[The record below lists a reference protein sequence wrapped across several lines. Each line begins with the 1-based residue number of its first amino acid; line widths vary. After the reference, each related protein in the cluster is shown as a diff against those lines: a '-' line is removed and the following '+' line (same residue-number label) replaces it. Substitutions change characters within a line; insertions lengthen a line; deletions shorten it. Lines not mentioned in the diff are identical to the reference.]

1 MSSCRSAVLTRREVL
16 AAALFSI
23 GARGRAGDALDP
35 IELQIGGGQ
44 IDVRFDTGSLD
55 IGRVGI
61 GKWVSDAADAV
72 TAYYGHF
79 PVSQTVVEV
88 RPVANRAGV
97 FGGVTYNTQPTK
109 TNIEVG
115 ERTGRAALADDW
127 TMTHELTHLAFPNM
141 PRRHHWIEEGIAT
154 YVEPIARAKAGTL
167 PVEKVWAEMVYD
179 MPKGEP
185 RPDSGGLDEDHSW
198 ASTYWGGALFCLFA
212 DVQFR
217 ERTGNRRG
225 LQDALRGILDA
236 GGNIHADWP
245 IERAFQIGDTAAGA
259 PVLTELYAK
268 AKDKPLSMHLP
279 DLWRRLGVVRAGDT
293 VSLIPDAEF
302 SDIRTAITA
311 KRNP

>member
-1 MSSCRSAVLTRREVL
+1 MSNNRSAQITRRGVL
-16 AAALFSI
+16 AAALLSF
-23 GARGRAGDALDP
+23 GARGRADDGLNAIQLK
-35 IELQIGGGQ
+35 IGGGE
-44 IDVRFDTGSLD
+44 IDVRFDAGSLD
-55 IGRVGI
+55 IGRDGI
-61 GKWVSDAADAV
+61 SKWVSEAADAV
-72 TAYYGHF
+72 ASYYGRF
-79 PVSQTVVEV
+79 PVSQTVVEI

-97 FGGVTYNTQPTK
+97 FGGVTYNTQPTQ

-115 ERTGRAALADDW
+115 ERTSRAVFADDW

-141 PRRHHWIEEGIAT
+141 PRKHHWIEEGIAT
-154 YVEPIARAKAGTL
+154 YVEPIARAQAGTL
-167 PVEKVWAEMVYD
+167 RVEKVWADMVYD

-212 DVQFR
+212 DVLYR

-225 LQDALRGILDA
+225 LQDALRGILDD

-279 DLWRRLGVVRAGDT
+279 DLWRRLGVVRAGGT
-293 VSLIPDAEF
+293 VSLSPDAEF
-302 SDIRTAITA
+302 SAIRTAITA

>member
-1 MSSCRSAVLTRREVL
+1 MSKNRSPHLSRRSVL
-16 AAALFSI
+16 AAPLLSI
-23 GARGRAGDALDP
+23 GAPGRAVSVLDP
-35 IELQIGGGQ
+35 LQFKIGGGQ
-44 IDVRFDTGSLD
+44 IDVRFDAGSFD
-55 IGRVGI
+55 VGRDGI
-61 GKWVSDAADAV
+61 GKWVSDAAGAV
-72 TAYYGHF
+72 TAYYGRF

-97 FGGVTYNTQPTK
+97 FGGVTYNSQPTQ

-115 ERTGRAALADDW
+115 ERTSRAVFADDW

-154 YVEPIARAKAGTL
+154 YVEPIARAQAGTL
-167 PVEKVWAEMVYD
+167 QVDKVWADMVSD

-185 RPDSGGLDEDHSW
+185 RPDSDGLDEDHSW

-245 IERAFQIGDTAAGA
+245 IERALKIGDTTAGA
-259 PVLTELYAK
+259 PILMELYAK
-268 AKDKPLSMHLP
+268 AKDKPLSMDLP
-279 DLWRRLGVVRAGDT
+279 DLWRRLGVARAGGT
-293 VSLIPDAEF
+293 VSLSPDAEL
-302 SDIRTAITA
+302 SAIRIAITA
-311 KRNP
+311 KRR